1 MKPWPGLNTCR
12 KRKMNNEQRTTNN
25 EQRSNWLRPGFFSLL
40 EKGAALVFSFG
51 TTLLLLRLLTK
62 EDFAAWG
69 VFIILTYFVE
79 MGRSGLI
86 QNALMRQLALSRD
99 DRKACAS
106 ISTASFSLNF
116 SFSIF
121 SNLLLWLGASWIA
134 QQYQVPQIAE
144 FLPLYFVVN
153 FVMAFYAHCYFVQQA
168 NTEFR
173 GVFWGAVFFR
183 GLPFCWV
190 LFCLLTKKTVELP
203 HLAWAMLA
211 GVSLGCVAVWLFA
224 RPFLFFSKKIDF
236 HQVAKLFSFGKYV
249 LGTNLSTMFYK
260 NIDKLTLG
268 HLLGPAAFAVYDAA
282 GKVTQL
288 VEMPSF
294 SVAAVAFPH
303 SAERMA
309 REGAAGVKRLYER
322 SVAAILA
329 IILPFLILV
338 LLFAEPI
345 IWLFAGEQYMASAD
359 VLRLTAFFGLF
370 LPFAVQF
377 GTVLDSTG
385 RPATNFVFTL
395 FTALLNLG
403 LSYWFVARFGLFG
416 AAFATLLGY
425 ALSFVLMQIFLFKH
439 FKINAL
445 NAFRYVPEV
454 YGMGWKLMKQRVF
467 V

>member
-1 MKPWPGLNTCR
+1 
-12 KRKMNNEQRTTNN
+12 MNNQQPTTNN
-25 EQRSNWLRPGFFSLL
+25 QQRNRWLRSGIFSLL
-40 EKGAALVFSFG
+40 EKGAALAFNLG
-51 TTLLLLRLLTK
+51 TTVLLLRCLTK

-69 VFIILTYFVE
+69 VFIVVTYFVE

-86 QNALMRQLALSRD
+86 QNALMRHLALNRD
-99 DRKACAS
+99 DLETYS
-106 ISTASFSLNF
+106 IISTASFFLNF

-121 SNLLLWLGASWIA
+121 SNLLLWLGASWLA
-134 QQYQVPQIAE
+134 EQYQVPQIAA
-144 FLPLYFVVN
+144 FLPVYFLVN
-153 FVMAFYAHCYFVQQA
+153 FVMALYAHGYFVQQA
-168 NTEFR
+168 NSEFR

-190 LFCLLTKKTVELP
+190 FFCWLTGKPIELS

-211 GVSLGCVAVWLFA
+211 GTIIGGIAVWLFA
-224 RPFLFFSKKIDF
+224 RPFIFFSKKIDF
-236 HQVAKLFSFGKYV
+236 QWVKKLFSFGKYV

-268 HLLGPAAFAVYDAA
+268 HLLGPAAFAIYDAA
-282 GKVTQL
+282 GKVTQM

-294 SVAAVAFPH
+294 SVAAVVFPH

-322 SVAAILA
+322 SVAAILG
-329 IILPFLILV
+329 IILPFLV
-338 LLFAEPI
+338 LAVLFAEPI

-385 RPATNFVFTL
+385 KPATNFAFTL

-403 LSYWFVARFGLFG
+403 LSYWFVAEFGLFG
-416 AAFATLLGY
+416 AAFATLSGY
-425 ALSFVLMQIFLFKH
+425 AASFVLMQIYLFKN

-454 YGMGWKLMKQRVF
+454 YGIGWEMIRKKMAAGV
-467 V
+467 

>member
-1 MKPWPGLNTCR
+1 M
-12 KRKMNNEQRTTNN
+12 
-25 EQRSNWLRPGFFSLL
+25 SNRQPTSVYRPPSHWLRSGFFSLL

-51 TTLLLLRLLTK
+51 LTVLLLRHLTK

-86 QNALMRQLALSRD
+86 QNALMRQLAVHRH
-99 DRKACAS
+99 DREACAS
-106 ISTASFSLNF
+106 ISTASFFLNF
-116 SFSIF
+116 SFSVF
-121 SNLLLWLGASWIA
+121 SNLLLWLGASWIS
-134 QQYQVPQIAE
+134 QQYHVPQIAQL
-144 FLPLYFVVN
+144 LPLYFVVN
-153 FVMAFYAHCYFVQQA
+153 FVMAFYTHGYFVQQA
-168 NTEFR
+168 NSEFR

-190 LFCLLTKKTVELP
+190 LFCLLTSQFVELS
-203 HLAWAMLA
+203 HLVWAMLA
-211 GVSLGCVAVWLFA
+211 GAVAGGIAVWLFA

-236 HQVAKLFSFGKYV
+236 QWVAKLFSFGKYV

-282 GKVTQL
+282 GKVAQL

-294 SVAAVAFPH
+294 SVAAVVFPH
-303 SAERMA
+303 SAERME
-309 REGAAGVKRLYER
+309 RDGTAGVKRLYER
-322 SVAAILA
+322 SVAATLA
-329 IILPFLILV
+329 IILPFIVLV

-345 IWLFAGEQYMASAD
+345 IWLLAGEQYMASAD

-385 RPATNFVFTL
+385 KPATNFVYTT

-403 LSYWFVARFGLFG
+403 LSYWFVMEFGLFG

-425 ALSFVLMQIFLFKH
+425 AVSFGLMQIYLFKN
-439 FKINAL
+439 FRINVL
-445 NAFRYVPEV
+445 SVFRYVPEV
-454 YGMGWKLMKQRVF
+454 YGIGWDLIKRKLAASLNLETLKP
-467 V
+467 